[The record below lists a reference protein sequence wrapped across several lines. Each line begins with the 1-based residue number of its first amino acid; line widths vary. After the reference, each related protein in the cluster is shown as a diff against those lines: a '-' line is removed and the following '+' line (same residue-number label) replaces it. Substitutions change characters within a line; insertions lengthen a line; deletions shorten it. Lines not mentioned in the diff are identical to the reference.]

1 MWILDGRDAFANS
14 AFEEL
19 RRYVEIFPSRCV
31 SHRVGWKV
39 RWPIEH
45 GVSALINRVISW
57 INRRFKV
64 FGTKDHPP

>member
-31 SHRVGWKV
+31 TS
-39 RWPIEH
+39 
-45 GVSALINRVISW
+45 SW
-57 INRRFKV
+57 LESSLAN
-64 FGTKDHPP
+64 